1 MQGTKTIHIEESLF
15 EDMIAHMDM
24 LHKIVSVLFEK
35 LSDKKL
41 SEWVSG
47 EFVCNYLNI
56 APRTLRSYQEHG
68 IIPYAKLGKANRY
81 KGQDVEALILNA
93 STD

>member
-1 MQGTKTIHIEESLF
+1 MQGIKTVHIEETLF

-24 LHKIVSVLFEK
+24 LHKIISVLFEK

-56 APRTLRSYQEHG
+56 APRTLRLYQEHG
-68 IIPYAKLGKANRY
+68 MIPYAKLGKANRY
-81 KGQDVEALILNA
+81 KGQDVGALILNA
-93 STD
+93 NTD

>member
-1 MQGTKTIHIEESLF
+1 MNNVRTVYIEEALF

-93 STD
+93 NTD